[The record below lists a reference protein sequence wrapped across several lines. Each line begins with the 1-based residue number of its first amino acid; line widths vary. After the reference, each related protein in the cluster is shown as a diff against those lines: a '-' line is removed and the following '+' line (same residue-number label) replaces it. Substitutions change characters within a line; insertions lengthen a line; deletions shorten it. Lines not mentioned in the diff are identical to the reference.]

1 MKDKKRNKMNHENG
15 GQRNAFKTL
24 LKERGTDF
32 IAIAVA
38 TFLTPIVLMWID
50 KLDSAL
56 MAIPIFLLIMLL
68 VAIIAGI
75 IKRNKRMKNK

>member
-1 MKDKKRNKMNHENG
+1 MKNEMNNENE
-15 GQRNAFKTL
+15 RHKNAFKTL
-24 LKERGTDF
+24 WKERGTDF

-50 KLDSAL
+50 KLDNAL
-56 MAIPIFLLIMLL
+56 IAIPVFLLIMLL

>member
-1 MKDKKRNKMNHENG
+1 MNNENG
-15 GQRNAFKTL
+15 GHRNAFKTL